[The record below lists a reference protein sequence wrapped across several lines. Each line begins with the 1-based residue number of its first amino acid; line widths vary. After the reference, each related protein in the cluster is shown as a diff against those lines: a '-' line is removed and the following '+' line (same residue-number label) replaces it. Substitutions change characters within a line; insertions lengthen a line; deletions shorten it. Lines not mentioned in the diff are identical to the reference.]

1 MKISFAIG
9 PRERNIAPPETFDIS
24 YDHRGHICSV
34 IVYGD
39 ISKPQILIVPPTPS
53 PAISISRYWFFM
65 NISWSN
71 PNGFEFNQYSDP
83 EITAS
88 INSTPLNS
96 NVGKLRGSDQ
106 IKINNGLLTIT
117 FKADVDQADVDQ
129 ADLDGNKPKD
139 FLETCS
145 KFGIRVTDI
154 NELRIL
160 GKLNCPRSQFYN
172 VNFTDSDMEDSDF
185 NGSKFTNVQFTNS
198 NLDGA
203 IFTNSIFSQVEFSGE
218 TKLKKS
224 VFDNCKVAYDRLRIE
239 NDETLVFTNCD
250 LTESTFVRAIIS
262 SKLENSNLSSA
273 NFSEA
278 KLVASKFYNCTLDKT
293 IFTKSIFAAYE
304 IKSNNAKKPNT
315 SVVSLITCCIGPK
328 PELATKREDIQK
340 GTIINCKFD
349 SAAMN
354 FIDLSNNQ
362 IENTD
367 FEAANLSKSKLYNC
381 EFLGTEFTGK
391 TLKSANLSDADIS
404 CSKFESCNLNEVDL
418 TRVRMIGTK
427 VEKCDFV
434 RSSFYCAK
442 LRSSGFVKSDL
453 TGVDLRNADL
463 TMVNFDE
470 CLLHGANFHQTQRG
484 GINLNINPC
493 DKKEFPKFANNQ
505 EDKDKINMNSSCF
518 IDFVE
523 WSPDKDGDIQI
534 NTNDFL
540 MIVLGMTSPVAVL
553 SQLSK
558 DNPLFISNIFSQP
571 TAVANA
577 KSAGHDLNDASVN
590 IERDANESDIKG
602 GSIETG
608 FSVISDQNE
617 EEIRDNVDTNYEESY
632 SKDEQQ

>member
-1 MKISFAIG
+1 MKITFAIG
-9 PRERNIAPPETFDIS
+9 PRERNIAPQEAFDIG

-39 ISKPQILIVPPTPS
+39 ISKPQILIVPPTPL

-71 PNGFEFNQYSDP
+71 LNGFEFNQYSDP
-83 EITAS
+83 EITTS

-96 NVGKLRGSDQ
+96 NVGTLRGSDQ
-106 IKINNGLLTIT
+106 IKINNGLLALT
-117 FKADVDQADVDQ
+117 FRADVDQT
-129 ADLDGNKPKD
+129 DLDGNKPKD

-154 NELRIL
+154 DFSELRIS
-160 GKLNCPRSQFYN
+160 GKLSCAESRLYN
-172 VNFTDSDMEDSDF
+172 VKFIDSDMENSDF
-185 NGSKFTNVQFTNS
+185 NKSNFNNVHFINSK
-198 NLDGA
+198 LR
-203 IFTNSIFSQVEFSGE
+203 
-218 TKLKKS
+218 KS
-224 VFDNCKVAYDRLRIE
+224 VFDNCKVDYNRSKIE
-239 NDETLVFTNCD
+239 NDETLIFTNCD
-250 LTESTFVRAIIS
+250 LTESTFVRAIIF
-262 SKLENSNLSSA
+262 SKLEDSNLSSA

-293 IFTKSIFAAYE
+293 IFTKSIFAAFE

-315 SVVSLITCCIGPK
+315 SVVPLITCCIGPK
-328 PELATKREDIQK
+328 PELVTKREDIQK

-354 FIDLSNNQ
+354 YIDLSSNQ

-381 EFLGTEFTGK
+381 EFLETEFTGK
-391 TLKSANLSDADIS
+391 TLESANLSDADIS

-418 TRVRMIGTK
+418 TRVRMIETK

-442 LRSSGFVKSDL
+442 LRSSSFVKSDL

-484 GINLNINPC
+484 GINLNIKRPVEEE
-493 DKKEFPKFANNQ
+493 KSKSANNQ
-505 EDKDKINMNSSCF
+505 ENKDKINMNSSCL

-523 WSPDKDGDIQI
+523 WSPDKNGDIQI

-602 GSIETG
+602 GSVETG
-608 FSVISDQNE
+608 LSVINDQNE
-617 EEIRDNVDTNYEESY
+617 EEIRDNVDTNSQESY